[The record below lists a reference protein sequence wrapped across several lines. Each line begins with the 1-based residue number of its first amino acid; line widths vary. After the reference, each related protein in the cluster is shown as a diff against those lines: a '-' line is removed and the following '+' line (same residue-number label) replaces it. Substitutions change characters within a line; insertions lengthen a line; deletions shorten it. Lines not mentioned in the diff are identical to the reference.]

1 VHKLLRPGFG
11 NARESPWRRYSIST
25 LSIEEAARHLQ
36 AVENQMKK
44 KTASPAKDGGGQ
56 LLLAE
61 EQWKAKYKASS
72 GEKSGGRD
80 NGGGGG
86 RGGRHGDGGSGSR
99 ERREDFGRLD
109 GPIEQCCFRCSKP
122 GHFAR
127 DCRAKK
133 KSGQGQA
140 NLAQEESTLL
150 LMERE
155 VVCFDL
161 TPSVGG
167 EISKPSTPHSNS
179 LPAAATGVAG
189 LSTMTLGPVHL
200 LEETV
205 FT

>member
-1 VHKLLRPGFG
+1 
-11 NARESPWRRYSIST
+11 
-25 LSIEEAARHLQ
+25 
-36 AVENQMKK
+36 VENQRKK
-44 KTASPAKDGGGQ
+44 KTMSLAKDGGGQ

-61 EQWKAKYKASS
+61 EQWKAKYKTSS
-72 GEKSGGRD
+72 GEKSGGHD

-86 RGGRHGDGGSGSR
+86 RGRGGRHGDAGSDSR
-99 ERREDFGRLD
+99 ERKEDFGRLD
-109 GPIEQCCFRCSKP
+109 GPAEQCCFRCSKP

-150 LMERE
+150 LVERE

-161 TPSVGG
+161 PPSVGG

-179 LPAAATGVAG
+179 LSAAATRVAG
-189 LSTMTLGPVHL
+189 LSTMTPGPVHL

-205 FT
+205 FA